1 KHTYT
6 GSIASVSAM
15 DSLDIRADKNISVTG
30 AEISAGDRAALIA
43 GNDLSLNAI
52 DRVSSRRHANS
63 ESHQRSA
70 GLTTITA
77 GDSVMLSAGR
87 DVSSQ
92 GAGIA
97 AEDNI
102 TVRAGRDVN
111 LLAEESVTGSSSY
124 SKRKTVIDE
133 TVRQQGT
140 EIASGGDTTITAG
153 RDITAVASSV
163 TATGNISVNAGRDVA
178 LTTATESDYHYLETK
193 KKSGGFLSKK
203 TTHTISENSAT
214 REAGALL
221 SGNRVTVNAGDNLTV
236 QGSDVVADRD
246 VSLAAGNHVDVL
258 AATSTDTSWRFK

>member
-1 KHTYT
+1 
-6 GSIASVSAM
+6 
-15 DSLDIRADKNISVTG
+15 
-30 AEISAGDRAALIA
+30 
-43 GNDLSLNAI
+43 
-52 DRVSSRRHANS
+52 
-63 ESHQRSA
+63 
-70 GLTTITA
+70 
-77 GDSVMLSAGR
+77 MLSAGR

-124 SKRKTVIDE
+124 SKKKTVIDE

-140 EIASGGDTTITAG
+140 EIASGGDTTVNAG

-203 TTHTISENSAT
+203 TTHTISEDSAT
-214 REAGALL
+214 R
-221 SGNRVTVNAGDNLTV
+221 
-236 QGSDVVADRD
+236 
-246 VSLAAGNHVDVL
+246 
-258 AATSTDTSWRFK
+258 